1 MDIDWALFCSSLQGI
16 KSAHLL
22 LNLIHEQQ
30 SYQKIYSILEIT
42 MSDLKAAALRALKLM
57 DLTTLN
63 DNDTDEAVIALCKNA
78 KTAVGNTAA
87 VCIYPR
93 FVPIAKKTLREQGTP
108 EVRIATVTNFP
119 HGNDDIAIA
128 VAETKAAVA
137 YGADEVD
144 VVFPYRALIAGDE
157 TVGFELVKQCKEAC
171 GDILLKVIIETGELK
186 EEALIKKASQIC
198 IEAGANFIKTST
210 GKVPV
215 NATPEYARM
224 MLEVIRDMGVAKT
237 VGFKPAGGVR
247 TAEDAQAYLAMADDI
262 LGGDWADNMHYRFGA
277 SSLLT
282 NLLNTLE
289 VTEETADPSA
299 Y

>member
-1 MDIDWALFCSSLQGI
+1 
-16 KSAHLL
+16 
-22 LNLIHEQQ
+22 
-30 SYQKIYSILEIT
+30 

-63 DNDTDEAVIALCKNA
+63 DDDTNEKVISLCHDA

-87 VCIYPR
+87 ICIYPR
-93 FVPIAKKTLREQGTP
+93 FIPIAKKTLREQGTP

-119 HGNDDIAIA
+119 HGNDDIEIA
-128 VAETKAAVA
+128 VAETRAAVA

-144 VVFPYRALIAGDE
+144 VVFPYRTLIAGDE
-157 TVGFELVKQCKEAC
+157 KTGFELVKQCKAAC
-171 GDILLKVIIETGELK
+171 GDVLLKVIIETGELK
-186 EEALIKKASQIC
+186 EEVLIKRASELS

-215 NATPEYARM
+215 NATPEAAEI
-224 MLEVIRDMGVAKT
+224 MLKVIRDMGVAEK

-247 TAEDAQAYLAMADDI
+247 TADDAAQYLAMADEI
-262 LGGDWADNMHYRFGA
+262 MGADWADNMHYRFGA

-289 VTEETADPSA
+289 VTEEKADPNA